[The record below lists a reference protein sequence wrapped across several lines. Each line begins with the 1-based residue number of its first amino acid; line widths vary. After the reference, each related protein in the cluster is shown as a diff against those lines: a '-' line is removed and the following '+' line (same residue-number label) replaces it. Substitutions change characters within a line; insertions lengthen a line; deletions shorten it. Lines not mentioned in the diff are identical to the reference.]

1 MSKRTA
7 SHLGAGGL
15 PQQQAGV
22 PVGVQQGMGGGGPPV
37 MPPELADVLRAAKRS
52 RPTDRSLPA
61 TLRKSVPESAF
72 YYDLQLL
79 ERKLDW
85 TISRKRAEI
94 ADSITKPVRIK
105 RTLRIFIS
113 NTCANQ
119 PFQTTSS
126 KTQSGADGADAAGA
140 SAPGADGC
148 GSSAPVDAPSWTL
161 RIQGRLLEPAYRSRA
176 NAALMTQAAA
186 SRIGANRFSNL
197 ISSMTVEIQRDQSL
211 HPDSSNVIEWHRP
224 IPQSAPHASTALTIG
239 QPGGTGGPG
248 SGPQG
253 STSGPATSTEPPL
266 LATTEPSLDGFEI
279 RRLGSQPVKVRIV
292 IYLAHT
298 PEQYSLAP
306 ELADLLD
313 IRQATRADVISA
325 LWAYI
330 RDRRLLDDKDR
341 RKIRCDAKLTALFKV
356 ETIAFHHVP
365 EVVNRFLSPVHPVV
379 LEYYVRTDKAEHKSP
394 VAYDVEVEMEDQN
407 VRARQH
413 EVLRKFDHSTDLSK
427 QVLDL
432 DDEIAQAAGSLQSHS
447 ATAAFLSSFA
457 RDPQV
462 HLRTWLSSQ
471 ARDLDAI
478 IGATALGGASG
489 AGVGIGKEE
498 LRRSENFR
506 GAWVDEAVIVHE
518 GQRLAERL
526 QELQRV
532 EARGPTGSVPST
544 MVGHGTPR

>member
-1 MSKRTA
+1 MSKRSA
-7 SHLGAGGL
+7 AHMAGGGVPQQQGGAGGGGM
-15 PQQQAGV
+15 PQ
-22 PVGVQQGMGGGGPPV
+22 PVASGPPV

-85 TISRKRAEI
+85 TIARKRAEI
-94 ADSITKPVRIK
+94 ADSITKPARIK

-119 PFQTTSS
+119 PFQTKS
-126 KTQSGADGADAAGA
+126 QSGAEGADGAAGG
-140 SAPGADGC
+140 GADG
-148 GSSAPVDAPSWTL
+148 SAANTVVDAPSWTL
-161 RIQGRLLEPAYRSRA
+161 RIQGRLLEPAHRSRA
-176 NAALMTQAAA
+176 NAALTAQAAA
-186 SRIGANRFSNL
+186 SRIGAYRFSNL

-224 IPQSAPHASTALTIG
+224 IPQSAPHASTTLTIG
-239 QPGGTGGPG
+239 QPTGSGGTA
-248 SGPQG
+248 
-253 STSGPATSTEPPL
+253 GPAGAGAGSEPPL
-266 LATTEPSLDGFEI
+266 LATTDPSLDGFEI

-292 IYLAHT
+292 LYLAHT
-298 PEQYSLAP
+298 PEQYTLAP
-306 ELADLLD
+306 ELAELLD
-313 IRQATRADVISA
+313 MRQATRADVIQA

-341 RKIRCDAKLTALFKV
+341 RKIRCDAKLLALFKV

-379 LEYYVRTDKAEHKSP
+379 LEYYIRTDKAEHKSP

-407 VRARQH
+407 VRVRQH
-413 EVLRKFDHSTDLSK
+413 EVLRKFDHGTDLSK
-427 QVLDL
+427 QILDL
-432 DDEIAQAAGSLQSHS
+432 DDEIAQAALSLQTHS

-457 RDPQV
+457 KDPHR
-462 HLRTWLSSQ
+462 HLRTWLASQ

-498 LRRSENFR
+498 LRRSENFK
-506 GAWVDEAVIVHE
+506 GAWVNEAVIIHE
-518 GQRLAERL
+518 GQRLADRM
-526 QELQRV
+526 QELQRA
-532 EARGPTGSVPST
+532 EARAAAAAAAAQGAHAQQGGMVP
-544 MVGHGTPR
+544 GAQR

>member
-7 SHLGAGGL
+7 SHMAASAQPQQTPAAGVL
-15 PQQQAGV
+15 PQA
-22 PVGVQQGMGGGGPPV
+22 PPV

-85 TISRKRAEI
+85 TIARKRAEI
-94 ADSITKPVRIK
+94 ADSINKPPRVK

-119 PFQTTSS
+119 AFQS
-126 KTQSGADGADAAGA
+126 KSQTATDGAEAGPAGGA
-140 SAPGADGC
+140 SATADGEVP
-148 GSSAPVDAPSWTL
+148 PVDAPSWTL
-161 RIQGRLLEPAYRSRA
+161 RIQGRLLEPPYRSRA
-176 NAALMTQAAA
+176 NAALTTQAAA
-186 SRIGANRFSNL
+186 SRIGASRFSNL
-197 ISSMTVEIQRDQSL
+197 ISSMTVEIQRDQNL
-211 HPDSSNVIEWHRP
+211 YPDSSNVVEWHRP
-224 IPQSAPHASTALTIG
+224 VPQAAPHISTALTIG
-239 QPGGTGGPG
+239 QPGQSGVPG
-248 SGPQG
+248 ASG
-253 STSGPATSTEPPL
+253 ATEPPF
-266 LATTEPSLDGFEI
+266 LATSEPSLDGFEI

-292 IYLAHT
+292 LYLAHT

-306 ELADLLD
+306 ELAELLD
-313 IRQATRADVISA
+313 LRQATRPDVIQA

-341 RKIRCDAKLTALFKV
+341 RKVRCDAKLAALFKV
-356 ETIAFHHVP
+356 DSISFHHVP

-394 VAYDVEVEMEDQN
+394 VAYDVEIEMEDQN

-427 QVLDL
+427 QILDL
-432 DDEIAQAAGSLQSHS
+432 DDEIAQAALSLQSHS

-457 RDPQV
+457 KDPQV
-462 HLRTWLSSQ
+462 HMRTWLSSQ

-478 IGATALGGASG
+478 IGATAMGGASG

-498 LRRSENFR
+498 LRRSENFK
-506 GAWVDEAVIVHE
+506 GSWVNEAVIIHE
-518 GQRLAERL
+518 GQRLADRL
-526 QELQRV
+526 LTLQRA
-532 EARGPTGSVPST
+532 EARPQPGQGPMGDLAAQ
-544 MVGHGTPR
+544 GTSR

>member
-119 PFQTTSS
+119 PFQTASS
-126 KTQSGADGADAAGA
+126 KTQSGADGADAAGS
-140 SAPGADGC
+140 SAPGADGS

-239 QPGGTGGPG
+239 QPGGSG